1 MSMKGKPNTAQFNLS
16 KDPTAF
22 LEGGEA
28 DKAEKPLGTPAASIL
43 PPAIT
48 QSAAVEVPRR
58 GRGRVQKIF
67 NFPEDLADRLRDEA
81 NARTKESGTRVTEK
95 DIVVEALEAHL
106 KSMHVGI

>member
-1 MSMKGKPNTAQFNLS
+1 MSMKGKPNTAQFKPP

-28 DKAEKPLGTPAASIL
+28 DKAEKPILAPAA
-43 PPAIT
+43 A
-48 QSAAVEVPRR
+48 SAATVTKPVAVEESPRR

-81 NARTKESGTRVTEK
+81 TARSRQTGTRVTEK

-106 KSMHVGI
+106 AGR